1 MVEVRWTTKAARDL
15 ESIAHFI
22 ARDSLTYA
30 RRFVTNAIR
39 AAERI
44 GQYPKT
50 GRVVPE
56 RGNPALREVI
66 LGNYRIV
73 YRLKAKHAEVLTIHH
88 GARLLTISRLKR
100 LE

>member
-1 MVEVRWTTKAARDL
+1 
-15 ESIAHFI
+15 
-22 ARDSLTYA
+22 
-30 RRFVTNAIR
+30 
-39 AAERI
+39 
-44 GQYPKT
+44 
-50 GRVVPE
+50 VPE

-66 LGNYRIV
+66 LGNNRIV